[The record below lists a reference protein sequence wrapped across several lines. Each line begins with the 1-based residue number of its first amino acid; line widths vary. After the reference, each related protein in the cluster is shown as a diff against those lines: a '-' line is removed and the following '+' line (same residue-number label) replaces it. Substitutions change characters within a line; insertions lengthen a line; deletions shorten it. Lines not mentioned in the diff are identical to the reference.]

1 MALSRR
7 TGIFNFKKQSAVKK
21 IFLLLLSACLLL
33 CAQCKQN
40 PEQKPAETATAP
52 ATAPDP
58 LPSWNDGATKQ
69 AITAWVGNVTEKGS
83 PEYLEPGDRIA
94 VFDNDGTL
102 WSEQPMY
109 FQLAF
114 ILDRVKALAPQ
125 HPEWKKKQPFKAV
138 LEGDIRTAL
147 ASGEKGLMAM
157 LAATHA
163 NTTDEEFDKI
173 VSDWIKTAKHPRSN
187 KAYTE
192 MVFQPMLELLDYLRA
207 NGFKTFIVSGGG
219 IDFMRPWAEQVY
231 GIPAGQVVGSSL
243 KVKYEVKDGKPAI
256 MRLPEV
262 NFVDDGP
269 GKPVGI
275 HQHIGKRPVFVAGNS
290 DGDYEM
296 MQWTMT
302 NPQPHFGILIHHTDA
317 EREWAYDRESHIGQL
332 AKCLDDAATFGWK
345 VVDMKNDWKRV
356 YPF

>member
-1 MALSRR
+1 M
-7 TGIFNFKKQSAVKK
+7 KKLF
-21 IFLLLLSACLLL
+21 FLILPACLLL
-33 CAQCKQN
+33 WAQCKQN
-40 PEQKPAETATAP
+40 PEQKPETTFENTP
-52 ATAPDP
+52 ATPADP

-69 AITAWVGNVTEKGS
+69 AIVAWVSKVTEKGS
-83 PEYLEPGDRIA
+83 AEYLKPEDRIA

-114 ILDRVKALAPQ
+114 ILDRVKTLAPQ

-138 LEGDIRTAL
+138 LEGDLKTAL
-147 ASGEKGLMAM
+147 ASGEKGLMTM

-173 VSDWIKTAKHPRSN
+173 VSDWVKMAKHPRSQ
-187 KAYTE
+187 KPYTE
-192 MVFQPMLELLDYLRA
+192 MVFQPMLEMLDYLRD

-219 IDFMRPWAEQVY
+219 IDFMRPWAEEVY
-231 GIPAGQVVGSSL
+231 GIPAEQVVGSSL
-243 KVKYEVKDGKPAI
+243 KVKYEVKDGKPTI
-256 MRLPEV
+256 MRTPEL
-262 NFVDDGP
+262 NFIDDGP

-302 NPQPHFGILIHHTDA
+302 NPMPHFGVLIHHTDA
-317 EREWAYDRESHIGQL
+317 DREWAYDRESHIGKL
-332 AKCLDDAATFGWK
+332 NKGLDDAAKYGWQ
-345 VVDMKNDWKRV
+345 VVDMKKDWTRV
-356 YPF
+356 YSFDSK